1 MCSNCDIF
9 TKIDLDP
16 LYHNSPR
23 VFIYLLASGYK
34 SRRTSYIRWNFRF
47 ESRSKVQL
55 PFRHRSLR
63 SARIKVSGNKR
74 YWISRRVSESFS
86 FFSLSLSLHVYLCA
100 ASHFGVAETTSRRF
114 AGVVF
119 RSSEERTSSSESQN
133 APTLIKEHYKRRG
146 ARYAVPSF
154 FDSRWRPE

>member
-34 SRRTSYIRWNFRF
+34 SRRASYIRSNFRF

-63 SARIKVSGNKR
+63 SARIKVSGING
-74 YWISRRVSESFS
+74 IEFLGELARVSLFS
-86 FFSLSLSLHVYLCA
+86 PSLSLHIYLCA
-100 ASHFGVAETTSRRF
+100 ASHFDVVETTSRRF
-114 AGVVF
+114 ARWSF
-119 RSSEERTSSSESQN
+119 RSSEKRASSTKAEML
-133 APTLIKEHYKRRG
+133 PR
-146 ARYAVPSF
+146 
-154 FDSRWRPE
+154 

>member
-1 MCSNCDIF
+1 MRSNCDIL

-34 SRRTSYIRWNFRF
+34 SRRASYIRSNFRF

-63 SARIKVSGNKR
+63 SARRKVSGIND
-74 YWISRRVSESFS
+74 IEFVGELARVSLFS
-86 FFSLSLSLHVYLCA
+86 PSIYALHRIL
-100 ASHFGVAETTSRRF
+100 ASRKRRREL
-114 AGVVF
+114 VF
-119 RSSEERTSSSESQN
+119 RSSEKRAKSEML
-133 APTLIKEHYKRRG
+133 PR
-146 ARYAVPSF
+146 
-154 FDSRWRPE
+154 